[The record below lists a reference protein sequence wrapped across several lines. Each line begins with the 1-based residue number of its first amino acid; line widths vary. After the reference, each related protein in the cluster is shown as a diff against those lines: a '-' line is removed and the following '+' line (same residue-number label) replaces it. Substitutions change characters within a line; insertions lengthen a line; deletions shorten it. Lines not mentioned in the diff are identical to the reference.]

1 MTRNLLAGAI
11 VGATLLLCGCG
22 GSDSSGSSSAS
33 ASGSTPPPPTTP
45 TTSVQDAIATTTPIK
60 HIVIIYQENNS
71 FDHYFGTYPVAI
83 NPGSP
88 AELPFIAAK
97 NTPTDINNLLET
109 GMGFNITT
117 SPLLTMN
124 ANKTNTVND
133 AGATNPFRLDR
144 TQALTADQA
153 HSYTPEQEAFD
164 GVATPTSP
172 AMDLFPKFTGRAFSL
187 ASGTGPF
194 FTSGLVMGYYDGN
207 TVTALWN
214 YAQSFAM
221 SDNYYGTTFGSS
233 TQGAIN
239 LVSGQTN
246 GVVPTKATGSAM
258 DDGTGTGTF
267 TLMSDVFPTGDACS
281 PAGTTAS
288 MTSKNIGDLL
298 NAAGVTWG
306 WFQGGFDLT
315 QTNPNGTTG
324 CLRSSFSSAVG
335 GYIPD
340 YDAEHNPFQ
349 YYASTRNPQHTR
361 PSSVAAIGTS
371 NDGGANHQYDTSDF
385 MAAVQAGNF
394 PSVSFIKA
402 PSWQSGHSSTSDPLS
417 EQTFLVDM
425 VNFLEQ
431 QPDWKNTAVFITYD
445 DSDGWYDHMSHVINP
460 SSSSADQLSGP
471 GSCLVTVAGGATT
484 PLPGVSGLPA
494 NGRCGYGPRL
504 PLIAISPFAKQN
516 FVDHTLTDQTSL
528 IHFIEDNWLSGKR
541 IGQGSFDALSG
552 PLTNLF
558 DFTLNTP
565 ALVLDPNSGAL
576 PGAQAALT
584 GK

>member
-1 MTRNLLAGAI
+1 MIRNVFAGAI
-11 VGATLLLCGCG
+11 VGATLLLSGCG
-22 GSDSSGSSSAS
+22 GSDSSGSSSS
-33 ASGSTPPPPTTP
+33 ASGSTPPPPATTS
-45 TTSVQDAIATTTPIK
+45 TTSVQDSIATATPIK
-60 HIVIIYQENNS
+60 HIVIIYQENVS
-71 FDHYFGTYPVAI
+71 FDHYFGTYPVAG

-109 GMGFNITT
+109 SSGFTIKT
-117 SPLLTMN
+117 SPLLIDN
-124 ANKTNTVND
+124 PNSTNTANSPGNV
-133 AGATNPFRLDR
+133 NPFRLDR
-144 TQALTADQA
+144 TQALTADQS
-153 HSYTPEQEAFD
+153 HGYKNEQEAFD
-164 GVATPTSP
+164 ALANPTMP
-172 AMDLFPKFTGRAFSL
+172 LMDLFPKFTGKGVTLST
-187 ASGTGPF
+187 GTGPF
-194 FTSGLVMGYYDGN
+194 FTNGLVLGYFDGN

-221 SDNYYGTTFGSS
+221 SDNFFGTTFGSS

-246 GVVPTKATGSAM
+246 GVVATATTGAAM
-258 DDGTGTGTF
+258 DDGSGTNTF
-267 TLMSDVFPTGDACS
+267 TLMSDIFPTGDVCS
-281 PAGTTAS
+281 PSGTTGS

-298 NAAGVTWG
+298 NTAGVTWG

-324 CLRSSFSSAVG
+324 CLRSSFSEVVG

-340 YDAEHNPFQ
+340 YDAEHAPFQ

-361 PSSVAAIGTS
+361 PSSVMAIGTN
-371 NDGGANHQYDTSDF
+371 NDGGANHQYDTDDF
-385 MAAVQAGNF
+385 FAAVTAGNF
-394 PSVSFIKA
+394 PSVSFLKA

-417 EQTFLVDM
+417 EQTFLVNT

-460 SSSSADQLSGP
+460 SSSGSDALSGTNT
-471 GSCLVTVAGGATT
+471 CLVTVAGGATT
-484 PLPGVSGLPA
+484 PLPGVSGQPA

-516 FVDHTLTDQTSL
+516 FVDHTLADQTSL
-528 IHFIEDNWLSGKR
+528 IHFIEDNWLSGQR

-565 ALVLDPNSGAL
+565 TLILDPNSGAL
-576 PGAQAALT
+576 PGAQAALE

>member
-11 VGATLLLCGCG
+11 AGAALLLCGCS
-22 GSDSSGSSSAS
+22 GSDSPGSSSS
-33 ASGSTPPPPTTP
+33 ASGSTPASPPSTTP
-45 TTSVQDAIATTTPIK
+45 STSVQDSIATATPIK
-60 HIVIIYQENNS
+60 HVVIIYQENNS
-71 FDHYFGTYPVAI
+71 FDHYFGTYPVAG
-83 NPGSP
+83 NPTNP

-97 NTPTDINNLLET
+97 NTPTGINTLIEANT
-109 GMGFNITT
+109 TIKT
-117 SPLLTMN
+117 SPLLT
-124 ANKTNTVND
+124 ANPNSLNTQNG
-133 AGATNPFRLDR
+133 AGTTNPFRLDR
-144 TQALTADQA
+144 TQALTADQS
-153 HSYTPEQEAFD
+153 HGYENEQEAFD
-164 GVATPTSP
+164 AVAAPLDP
-172 AMDLFPKFTGRAFSL
+172 AMDLFPKFTGRAVTL
-187 ASGTGPF
+187 AGGSGPF
-194 FTSGLVMGYYDGN
+194 FTTGLVMGYYDGN

-221 SDNYYGTTFGSS
+221 SDNFYGTTFGSS

-239 LVSGQTN
+239 LVSGQTD
-246 GVVPTKATGSAM
+246 GIVATASTGSVM
-258 DDGTGTGTF
+258 DDGTGTNTF
-267 TLMSDVFPTGDACS
+267 TLMSDIFPTGDVCS
-281 PAGTTAS
+281 PTGATAS
-288 MTSKNIGDLL
+288 MTSRNIGDLL
-298 NAAGVTWG
+298 NAAGITWG

-324 CLRSSFSSAVG
+324 CLRSTFSPVVG

-340 YDAEHNPFQ
+340 YDGEHAPFM

-361 PSSVAAIGTS
+361 PSSVMAIGTS

-402 PSWQSGHSSTSDPLS
+402 PSWQSGHSATSDPLS

-460 SSSSADQLSGP
+460 STSGSDALSGP
-471 GSCLVTVAGGATT
+471 NTCSTTVAGGPTT
-484 PLPGVSGLPA
+484 PLPGVNGLPSQ
-494 NGRCGYGPRL
+494 GRCGYGPRL

-528 IHFIEDNWLSGKR
+528 IHFIEDNWLNGQR

-558 DFTLNTP
+558 DFTLTTP
-565 ALVLDPNSGAL
+565 ALILDPNSGAL
-576 PGAQAALT
+576 PGAQAALE
-584 GK
+584 GS